1 MNLAEAYLLL
11 FVLLVV
17 VAAASVFFKSR
28 MSMVTPIIFAACAV
42 VTLVA
47 QMGVRVREIVEG
59 PFAYLDNAMWILCGA
74 MFSCLL
80 YENGTFQYIFQ
91 KLAARKRNPV
101 LQLFLLVLF
110 IAIPGMLT
118 GIAAVSVLTTGLIAG
133 KYLLSKG
140 VEKAKAVE
148 VVAVGAVLGVILPPL
163 CMPGMI
169 TVIAH
174 GPAGYPGSY
183 EGYFLP
189 CLVAAL
195 PALVVYCAISGS
207 RVLGEV
213 EAFAGGEEAGS
224 PVCLVP
230 LIVVALLLIGH
241 NFLYFVMPFLG
252 YPIIYTIGFVLAVF
266 LKAKSANPLEAA
278 AGGARAAAVEVA
290 LMFAFGAATETL
302 TLVGTMGT
310 VSAHMAILN
319 VSGILQAMVL
329 LALVLAVGTLLGPGV
344 AFVLGAFA
352 DYIVVEAMYGNT
364 EMALFAM
371 GLVLT
376 VTMFTSLRGSI
387 VEQAGQ
393 ALEVAGVD
401 GKDVLKKTWLPVALV
416 VLVAV
421 VYAAARVACKG
432 LMI

>member
-11 FVLLVV
+11 FVMLVV
-17 VAAASVFFKSR
+17 VAVASVFFKNR
-28 MSMVTPIIFAACAV
+28 VAMVAPVIFVACAV

-74 MFSCLL
+74 IFSWML
-80 YENGTFQYIFQ
+80 YENGTFQFIFQ
-91 KLAARKRNPV
+91 KIASRKRGNV
-101 LQLFLLVLF
+101 LQLFFLVLF

-118 GIAAVSVLTTGLIAG
+118 GIAGVSVLTTGVIAG
-133 KYLLSKG
+133 KYLLDKG

-148 VVAVGAVLGVILPPL
+148 VVAVGAILGVILPPL

-195 PALVVYCAISGS
+195 PALVVYCAVSGS
-207 RVLGEV
+207 RILDKV
-213 EAFAGGEEAGS
+213 ESWDAKQAGGSA
-224 PVCLVP
+224 VCLVP
-230 LIVVALLLIGH
+230 LAVVALLLIGH

-252 YPIIYTIGFVLAVF
+252 YPVIYTIGIVLALI
-266 LKAKSANPLEAA
+266 LKAKSVNPLETAA
-278 AGGARAAAVEVA
+278 AGTRAAAVEVA

-302 TLVGTMGT
+302 TLVGTVGT
-310 VSAHMAILN
+310 VSAHMAILGT
-319 VSGILQAMVL
+319 SEMLQAVGL
-329 LALVLAVGTLLGPGV
+329 LLLVLVVGVVLGPCV
-344 AFVLGAFA
+344 AFVLGAFS
-352 DYIVVEAMYGNT
+352 DYIIVEAMYGNT

-371 GLVLT
+371 GLVLCT
-376 VTMFTSLRGSI
+376 TLFASLRGGL

-393 ALEVAGVD
+393 ALEVTGVSNQ
-401 GKDVLKKTWLPVALV
+401 DVLKKTWLPVVLV
-416 VLVAV
+416 VVVAV
-421 VYAAARVACKG
+421 VYAVARVACKS

>member
-11 FVLLVV
+11 FVLLVI

-28 MSMVTPIIFAACAV
+28 ISMVTPIIFAACAV

-74 MFSCLL
+74 MFSYLL

-91 KLAARKRNPV
+91 KLAARKRSPV

-118 GIAAVSVLTTGLIAG
+118 GIAAVSILTTGLIAG

-140 VEKAKAVE
+140 VDKAKAVE
-148 VVAVGAVLGVILPPL
+148 VVAVGAILGVILPPL

-195 PALVVYCAISGS
+195 PALIVYCAVSGS
-207 RVLGEV
+207 RILGTV
-213 EAFAGGEEAGS
+213 EASGDGEKSGS
-224 PVCLVP
+224 PICLIP

-252 YPIIYTIGFVLAVF
+252 YPIIYTIGFVLAIF

-310 VSAHMAILN
+310 VSAQMAILGAN
-319 VSGILQAMVL
+319 DILQAMVL
-329 LALVLAVGTLLGPGV
+329 MALALVLGTVLSPCV

-352 DYIVVEAMYGNT
+352 DYIVVEAMHGNT

-371 GLVLT
+371 GLILS
-376 VTMFTSLRGSI
+376 VTLFTSLRGGI

-393 ALEVAGVD
+393 ALEVTGVA
-401 GKDVLKKTWLPVALV
+401 GKDVLKKTWLPVVLM

-421 VYAAARVACKG
+421 IYTAARVACKG